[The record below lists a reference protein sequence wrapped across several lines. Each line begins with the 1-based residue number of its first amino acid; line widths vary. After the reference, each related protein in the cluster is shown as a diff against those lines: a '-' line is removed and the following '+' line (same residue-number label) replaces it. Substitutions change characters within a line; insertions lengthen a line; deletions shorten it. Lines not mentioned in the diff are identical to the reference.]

1 MNILERY
8 ESASQNYVR
17 NSRIVCDKAVG
28 SELFDE
34 SGNRYIDFY
43 AGGSTLSFGHNNI
56 GVRDA
61 LIKYLSANRIVQSCD
76 KASVAKRDFVE
87 EFVKTVLAPRGLNY
101 RILFTDPAS
110 GTAAELALRLARPF
124 KNRTNVIAFTN
135 ASHGLSDGSLSV
147 ASKHLSRHQRLGL
160 RANTI
165 FMPYCGYFGENIDT
179 VAYLRRY
186 LADPASGL
194 ELPAAVIVE
203 TTQVHGGV
211 NVASV
216 EWLKALEQLCREFEI
231 LLIVDE
237 THTGCG
243 RVGPYF
249 SFEEAG
255 LNPDMVIAPSAIGG
269 GLPMSVL
276 LLRPE
281 LDFWRPGEQV
291 GAFQGD
297 SLAFVAAAELLCQ
310 WNDERLLQIRR
321 YSALLAQELSSF
333 AARFPKRKFAV
344 RGKGMIWGLDFGRP
358 GSAAVVSAWALE
370 RGLVVEPAR
379 LRDEVLLVLPPVT
392 IEEPILR
399 EGLSCLGK
407 VVSAFLSHA

>member
-8 ESASQNYVR
+8 ESVSQNYVR
-17 NSRIVCDKAVG
+17 NSRVVFDRALA

-34 SGNRYIDFY
+34 NGGRYIDFY
-43 AGGSTLSFGHNNI
+43 AGGGTLSFGHNNA

-61 LIKYLSANRIVQSCD
+61 LVRYLSNNRIVQSCD
-76 KASVAKRDFVE
+76 KTSVAKRDFVE

-135 ASHGLSDGSLSV
+135 ASHGLTEGSLSV
-147 ASKHLSRHQRLGL
+147 VSKHLMRHQSIAL

-165 FMPYCGYFGENIDT
+165 FMPYCGYFGDDTDT

-186 LADPASGL
+186 LADSASGL

-203 TTQVHGGV
+203 TIQVHGGV
-211 NVASV
+211 HIATA

-243 RVGPYF
+243 RVGSYF
-249 SFEEAG
+249 SFESAG
-255 LNPDMVIAPSAIGG
+255 INPDMVVVPNAIGG

-291 GAFQGD
+291 GSFQGD
-297 SLAFVAAAELLCQ
+297 SLAFVAATELLSQ
-310 WNDERLLQIRR
+310 WKGVHAQDVERH
-321 YSALLAQELSSF
+321 SALLGQELSGF
-333 AARFPKRKFAV
+333 AARFPKRTVAV
-344 RGKGMIWGLDFGRP
+344 RGKGMIWGMDFGRP

-370 RGLVVEPAR
+370 RGVVVEQAR
-379 LRDEVLLVLPPVT
+379 LRDEVLLVQPPVT
-392 IEEPILR
+392 IQESILR
-399 EGLSCLGK
+399 EGLKCLGQ
-407 VVSAFLSHA
+407 VVSTFLSHE

>member
-1 MNILERY
+1 VNILERY
-8 ESASQNYVR
+8 ESVSQNYVR
-17 NSRIVCDKAVG
+17 NSRIAFDKAIG

-34 SGNRYIDFY
+34 SGARYIDFY
-43 AGGSTLSFGHNNI
+43 SSSGTLSFGHNNS

-61 LIKYLSANRIVQSCD
+61 LVRYLSEDRIVQSSD
-76 KASVAKRDFVE
+76 KTSVAKRNFVE
-87 EFVKTVLAPRGLNY
+87 EFVKRVLAPRGLDY
-101 RILFTDPAS
+101 RILFTDPAA

-135 ASHGLSDGSLSV
+135 ASHGLTDGSLSV
-147 ASKHLSRHQRLGL
+147 VSKHLTRHQSLGV

-165 FMPYCGYFGENIDT
+165 FMPYCGYFGENTDT

-186 LADPASGL
+186 LTDSASGL

-203 TTQVHGGV
+203 TVQVHGGV
-211 NVASV
+211 HVASV
-216 EWLKALEQLCREFEI
+216 AWLKELEKLCREFEI

-249 SFEEAG
+249 SFEIAG
-255 LNPDMVIAPSAIGG
+255 LDPDMVVVPNAIGG

-291 GAFQGD
+291 GTFQGD
-297 SLAFVAAAELLCQ
+297 SLAFVAATELLSQ
-310 WNDERLLQIRR
+310 WSDARSKTVER
-321 YSALLAQELSSF
+321 YSAMLAQELSAF
-333 AARFPKRKFAV
+333 AIRFPNRAVGV
-344 RGKGMIWGLDFGRP
+344 RGKGMIWGVDLGRP

-370 RGLVVEPAR
+370 RGLIVEPAR
-379 LRDEVLLVLPPVT
+379 LRDEVLLVLPALT
-392 IEEPILR
+392 IDESILR
-399 EGLSCLGK
+399 EGLSRLAQ
-407 VVSAFLSHA
+407 VVSAFLSHD